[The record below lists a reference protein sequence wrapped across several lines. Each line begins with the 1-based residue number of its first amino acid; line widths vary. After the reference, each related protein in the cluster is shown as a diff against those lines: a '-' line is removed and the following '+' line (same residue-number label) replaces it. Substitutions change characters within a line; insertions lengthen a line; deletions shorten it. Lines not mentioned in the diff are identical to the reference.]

1 MILIFCLAIAS
12 SYVFYSMNSG
22 ITITND
28 GSHFALFD
36 SLVTTGSPELQQV
49 NQFAF
54 NDSARYGDKF
64 FSDRN
69 PGLALSTYIFY
80 QGARH
85 LESAARPLHLDPYM
99 AFRYTEDQESRIPLV
114 MLVPA
119 LSSGV
124 LFIGIFLLSSSLG
137 STFTASLTSALTL
150 VFGTIALRYSTV
162 FYSHIF
168 ASALLVWGLV
178 LTFNYRQRG
187 DPKHL
192 CCGVFLISG
201 ATLAEHLAILAFI
214 PVIVYLALSLGKTLF
229 RPAILIP
236 VVISGLVPMLALMY
250 YNYVCFE
257 SPFSIAHFH
266 HSSDTRNHEFRTMFK
281 LESALKVLTNLL
293 FGAPK
298 SEVGRQDI
306 TGLMSASPFL
316 YFALL
321 WIPLVLSGR
330 NKLRGEHMVLLTAFC
345 LILAGAASFWAP
357 YGGWDRDY
365 RYFLIAV
372 PLLAPFLAKVL
383 DFLLTGSN
391 LPWVNIGRYLCL
403 ALFVLAIIVSIT
415 NQLHHVR
422 HKMQAQYN
430 THFPNWEAALTN
442 VSVAVLVIVLIGM
455 VLYGAS
461 RLVRR

>member
-229 RPAILIP
+229 RPAIAIP

-266 HSSDTRNHEFRTMFK
+266 HSSDTM
-281 LESALKVLTNLL
+281 
-293 FGAPK
+293 
-298 SEVGRQDI
+298 
-306 TGLMSASPFL
+306 MSASPFL

-422 HKMQAQYN
+422 HQMQMQYN